1 MFSSPKMAAAIAL
14 AIAGLIHHQP
24 AHAQTYPTKSLN
36 IIVALAPGT
45 GMDVIVRLYAD
56 KLSQSL
62 GQPVVVENRPG
73 AAGHVTMD
81 SILKAPADGYT
92 LAVATSSAMAIRP
105 TMFKKLPYDSLN
117 DFVPVALYLKS
128 PFILVVNPALPVQ
141 SVPDLIR
148 YIKERSGQISY
159 SSPSVGGAPH
169 LAGEFLKQRYG
180 IEMTHV
186 PYRNSPQAI
195 ADVAAGHVP
204 LTFAEAGASLPLI
217 RDGKLRALAV
227 TSTTRLGTL
236 PDVPSFAEASG
247 LSDFETVS
255 WHLLFVRSA
264 TPKDIVNKL
273 HDEMKR
279 IMSAPDMKSA
289 IANLGLI
296 PHGPASI
303 EETHRY
309 LASEVE
315 KWGTIVRSLG
325 LAGTH

>member
-1 MFSSPKMAAAIAL
+1 MLALSKCAAAAFVFAAL
-14 AIAGLIHHQP
+14 LHHKP
-24 AHAQTYPTKSLN
+24 AHAQAYPTKPIN
-36 IIVALAPGT
+36 IIVGLAAGT

-56 KLSQSL
+56 KLSQTL

-73 AAGHVTMD
+73 AAGLATMEA
-81 SILKAPADGYT
+81 ILKAPADGYT

-117 DFVPVALYLKS
+117 DFVPIALYLKS
-128 PFILVVNPALPVQ
+128 PFILVVNPALPIR
-141 SVPDLIR
+141 SVPDLIA
-148 YIKERSGQISY
+148 YIKERPGQISY

-169 LAGEFLKQRYG
+169 LAGEYLKQRFG

-195 ADVAAGHVP
+195 QDVAAGHVP

-227 TSTTRLGTL
+227 TSTTRLAAL
-236 PDVPSFAEASG
+236 PDVPPFAEASG

-264 TPKDIVNKL
+264 TPKDVVNKL
-273 HDEMKR
+273 HDGVKR
-279 IMSAPDMKSA
+279 IMARPDMRNA

-296 PHGPASI
+296 PHGPAPI

-315 KWGTIVRSLG
+315 KWATIVKSLG

>member
-1 MFSSPKMAAAIAL
+1 MFVSFKAAATAL
-14 AIAGLIHHQP
+14 ALAALLHHQP
-24 AHAQTYPTKSLN
+24 AHAQAYPTKPIN
-36 IIVALAPGT
+36 IIVALAAGT
-45 GMDVIVRLYAD
+45 GMDVIVRLYGD

-73 AAGHVTMD
+73 AAGHATMEG
-81 SILKAPADGYT
+81 ILKAPADGHT

-117 DFVPVALYLKS
+117 DFVPIALYLKS
-128 PFILVVNPALPVQ
+128 PFILVVNPALPIQ
-141 SVPDLIR
+141 SVPDLIA
-148 YIKERSGQISY
+148 YIKERPGQISF

-169 LAGEFLKQRYG
+169 LAGEYLKQRFG
-180 IEMTHV
+180 IEMAHV

-195 ADVAAGHVP
+195 QDVAAGHVP

-227 TSTTRLGTL
+227 TSTTRLPSL
-236 PDVPSFAEASG
+236 PDVPPFAEASG

-264 TPKDIVNKL
+264 TPKDVVTKL

-279 IMSAPDMKSA
+279 IMAAPDMKDA
-289 IANLGLI
+289 ITKLGLI
-296 PHGPASI
+296 PHGPAPI
-303 EETHRY
+303 EETHAY
-309 LASEVE
+309 LRSEVD
-315 KWGTIVRSLG
+315 KWAAIVRSLG

>member
-1 MFSSPKMAAAIAL
+1 MFASLKTAATVAF

-24 AHAQTYPTKSLN
+24 AHAQNYPAKPLS
-36 IIVALAPGT
+36 IIVSLAAGT
-45 GMDVIVRLYAD
+45 GMDVIVRLYAER
-56 KLSQSL
+56 LSQSL

-117 DFVPVALYLKS
+117 DFVPIALYLKS

-141 SVPDLIR
+141 SVPDLIG
-148 YIKERSGQISY
+148 YIKERPGQISY

-169 LAGEFLKQRYG
+169 LAGEYLKQRYG

-217 RDGKLRALAV
+217 RAGRLRALAV

-236 PDVPSFAEASG
+236 PDVRPFAEASG
-247 LSDFETVS
+247 ISDFETVS
-255 WHLLFVRSA
+255 WHLLFMRSA
-264 TPKDIVNKL
+264 TPTEIVNKL

-279 IMSAPDMKSA
+279 IMAESDMKTA

-296 PHGPASI
+296 PHGPQSI
-303 EETHRY
+303 EETRSY
-309 LASEVE
+309 LKSEVD
-315 KWGTIVRSLG
+315 KWGSIVKSLG
-325 LAGTH
+325 LAGSQ